1 MPIFARVRQ
10 ASIEPPR
17 KDDACGTVLHC
28 LSPSICIYIYEP
40 FRVSEI
46 ETRLPRRENAPIAI
60 LAAYVATSSCP
71 DRSEDHVVVV
81 GDSDRTVDTISDR
94 IPLTY
99 SVAFTQFQGDVVEIS
114 LNR

>member
-10 ASIEPPR
+10 ASIEPSR
-17 KDDACGTVLHC
+17 KDDACGTALHC

-71 DRSEDHVVVV
+71 DRSEDHVVV
-81 GDSDRTVDTISDR
+81 GEYDRTVDSISDR
-94 IPLTY
+94 IPLTC